1 MPPLAQWLDGHV
13 KACFINPNIACG
25 TKRPVC
31 IFFKKLSH
39 RRKQAIIPRP
49 AEGVPRFWHGTART
63 VTMKKWKRVES
74 CPVSLTPALLA
85 FPHMS
90 INTILINSE
99 ELLEM
104 ETKGTSGDLN
114 ASALWDGTS
123 ILSVVG
129 WRLRTWAK
137 MISVGTLF
145 LQHLT
150 TCSKSV
156 NLLLKGCWTVRLCCE
171 HEHLL
176 AKFRNSAS
184 VTITDVTFH
193 TQWVWVF
200 WGHVK
205 SYSCSNTASVICRE
219 VCREKSFWIYL
230 SHSLEMP

>member
-1 MPPLAQWLDGHV
+1 
-13 KACFINPNIACG
+13 
-25 TKRPVC
+25 
-31 IFFKKLSH
+31 
-39 RRKQAIIPRP
+39 
-49 AEGVPRFWHGTART
+49 
-63 VTMKKWKRVES
+63 
-74 CPVSLTPALLA
+74 
-85 FPHMS
+85 MS
-90 INTILINSE
+90 INTVLINSVK
-99 ELLEM
+99 LLEM

-123 ILSVVG
+123 ILSAVG

-137 MISVGTLF
+137 MISIGNLF

-156 NLLLKGCWTVRLCCE
+156 NLLLKGCRTVRLYCE
-171 HEHLL
+171 HEHML

-184 VTITDVTFH
+184 VTEAGISLTTTDVTFH

-219 VCREKSFWIYL
+219 VCREKLFWIYL
-230 SHSLEMP
+230 SHSLEML